1 VIETVDDPEPNPW
14 FLYNND
20 PTVVKMRVVIPGFV
34 AGYRQRNMFEIID
47 QRTSKVTVLT
57 DYLAEDFCLMTQIW
71 EEHVPT
77 QAQVEAFLD
86 GYSGLCIYP
95 GVPTA

>member
-1 VIETVDDPEPNPW
+1 
-14 FLYNND
+14 
-20 PTVVKMRVVIPGFV
+20 
-34 AGYRQRNMFEIID
+34 MFEIID